1 MKNIRGICALDT
13 SNLSLRQLQTE
24 SARALST
31 MQATNNNIWQ
41 FNKQAHHD
49 SQNWYRAV
57 IKWYVDQYGDLPSK
71 VGPGKDIKLVIDV

>member
-1 MKNIRGICALDT
+1 MDISK
-13 SNLSLRQLQTE
+13 LSLRELQTE

-41 FNKQAHHD
+41 FNKQAHHN

-57 IKWYVDQYGDLPSK
+57 IEWYIEQYGDLPSL
-71 VGPGKDIKLVIDV
+71 VGPGKDVKLVLDV